1 MNRTAFAVMLG
12 VSLLAGGV
20 FLANSNTLAPGPSRA
35 SATAPSDLAP
45 TQVMNVETTKL
56 SVDGMWCSSCSYIV
70 RSLLMGIPGVLD
82 AQVSM
87 RAKTAI
93 VTYDQTKT
101 TPDALVAATTEYGYA
116 SQVIVQLDA
125 STKSGAMP

>member
-20 FLANSNTLAPGPSRA
+20 FLANSNFLAPASSRA
-35 SATAPSDLAP
+35 SATAVAPSDLAP
-45 TQVMNVETTKL
+45 TRANVETTKL
-56 SVDGMWCSSCSYIV
+56 RVDGMWCSSCSYIV
-70 RSLLMGIPGVLD
+70 RGLLMEVPGVLD

-101 TPDALVAATTEYGYA
+101 TPDALVAATTDYGYP
-116 SQVIVQLDA
+116 SQVIVQ
-125 STKSGAMP
+125 

>member
-1 MNRTAFAVMLG
+1 MSRTAFAVMLG

-20 FLANSNTLAPGPSRA
+20 FLANSNILAPAPSRA

-45 TQVMNVETTKL
+45 TRVNVETAQL
-56 SVDGMWCSSCSYIV
+56 RVDGMWCASCSYIV
-70 RSLLMGIPGVLD
+70 RSLLMGVPGVLD

-101 TPDALVAATTEYGYA
+101 TPDALVAATTEYGYPSA
-116 SQVIVQLDA
+116 VIVQ
-125 STKSGAMP
+125 

>member
-12 VSLLAGGV
+12 VSLLAGSV
-20 FLANSNTLAPGPSRA
+20 FLADSNTLAPSRA

-56 SVDGMWCSSCSYIV
+56 RVDGMWCSSCSYIV
-70 RSLLMGIPGVLD
+70 RSLLMGVPGVLD

-101 TPDALVAATTEYGYA
+101 TPDTLVAATTEYGYP